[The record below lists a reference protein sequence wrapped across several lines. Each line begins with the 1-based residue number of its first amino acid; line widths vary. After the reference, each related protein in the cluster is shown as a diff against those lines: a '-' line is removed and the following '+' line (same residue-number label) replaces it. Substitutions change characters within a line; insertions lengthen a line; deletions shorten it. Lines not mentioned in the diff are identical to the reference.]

1 MPKITPET
9 AGERL
14 DVCVAAL
21 GDMTRSAAKRLIEEG
36 HVTVNG
42 APANKKYKVAA
53 GDTVEIRV
61 PDPVAVDLAAEDIP
75 LDVVYE
81 DDDVIVINKPSGMV
95 VHPAPGNESGTLVN
109 ALMAHCGDSL
119 SGINGEIRPG
129 IVHRIDKDTSGLLV
143 CAKNDDAH
151 VFLSSLLKTH
161 DIRRVYHAVVV
172 GNLREDEGTVNAPI
186 ARHRTDRKRMA
197 VYPAGTPDARE
208 AITHYRV
215 LERYHGYT
223 YAEMRLE
230 TGRTH
235 QIRVHMSSISHP
247 LIGDPVYGGGKT
259 PFEKKH
265 ARLLDGQCLHAAELS
280 FPHPRTGELMTFH
293 APLPENFERILTLL
307 RGMD

>member
-1 MPKITPET
+1 MPTVTPERS
-9 AGERL
+9 GERL
-14 DVCVAAL
+14 DVYVASL
-21 GDMTRSAAKRLIEEG
+21 GTLTRSAAQRLIEEG

-42 APANKKYKVAA
+42 LPANKKYKVAA
-53 GDTVEIRV
+53 GDAVDVQAPE
-61 PDPVAVDLAAEDIP
+61 PVAVDLAAEEIP
-75 LDVVYE
+75 LDVIYE
-81 DDDVIVINKPSGMV
+81 DNDIIVINKPAGMV

-109 ALMAHCGDSL
+109 ALMAHCGNSL

-143 CAKNDDAH
+143 CAKNDEAH

-161 DIRRVYHAVVV
+161 DIRRVYHAIVI
-172 GNLREDEGTVNAPI
+172 GNLKKDSGTVNAPI

-197 VYPAGTPDARE
+197 VYPVGTPDARE

-215 LERYHGYT
+215 VERFHGYT

-247 LIGDPVYGGGKT
+247 LMGDTVYGGGKT

-265 ARLLDGQCLHAAELS
+265 GKLLNGQCLHAAQLS
-280 FPHPRTGELMTFH
+280 FPHPRTGETMTFY
-293 APLPENFERILTLL
+293 APLPENFQRLLTLL
-307 RGMD
+307 RESD

>member
-1 MPKITPET
+1 MPKITPEQ

-21 GDMTRSAAKRLIEEG
+21 GDITRSAAQRLIEEG
-36 HVTVNG
+36 NVTVNG
-42 APANKKYKVAA
+42 RIANKKYKVSA
-53 GDTVEIRV
+53 GDTVEIVV
-61 PDPVAVDLAAEDIP
+61 PAPVAVDLAAEDIP

-81 DDDVIVINKPSGMV
+81 DADIIVINKPSGMV

-143 CAKNDDAH
+143 CAKHDDAH

-172 GNLREDEGTVNAPI
+172 GNLKEDTGTVNAPI

-197 VYPAGTPDARE
+197 VYPAGTADARE

-215 LERYHGYT
+215 LERYPGFT

-265 ARLLDGQCLHAAELS
+265 ARLLDGQCLHAAELT
-280 FPHPRTGELMTFH
+280 FPHPRTHRQMTFH
-293 APLPENFERILTLL
+293 APLPENFQRVLAILRTLE
-307 RGMD
+307 